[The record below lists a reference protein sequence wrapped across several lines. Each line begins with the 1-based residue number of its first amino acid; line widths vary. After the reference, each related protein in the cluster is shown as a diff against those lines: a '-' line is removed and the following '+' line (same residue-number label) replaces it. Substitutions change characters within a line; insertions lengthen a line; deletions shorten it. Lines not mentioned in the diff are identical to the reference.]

1 MTASDAGGPSIP
13 SSVTAIRDAVA
24 AAPGVR
30 RVVLTGSRAAR
41 DPTPLS
47 DWDFDVEI
55 ADDSVLDVIELAVRP
70 LPALAVFWDPLS
82 ERANLIALVDGPIKV
97 DVIVPD
103 APNPHPIT
111 RWTAT
116 AQSLPR
122 LDEHFWDW
130 TLWLAAKKL
139 RGSTP
144 LVETQLDRMWRALL
158 EPIGVTAP
166 PTTIGEAVEVY
177 TEASRR
183 RARELGIRVDP
194 GLADQVR
201 TALVAHGIAAGPLSH
216 SAGIGRQEKGKD
228 PERA

>member
-1 MTASDAGGPSIP
+1 MTLSDAGGPSIP
-13 SSVTAIRDAVA
+13 SPVTAIRDAVA

-30 RVVLTGSRAAR
+30 RVVLTGSRAAG

-55 ADDSVLDVIELAVRP
+55 ADDSVLDVIERAVRP

-144 LVETQLDRMWRALL
+144 LVATQLDRMWRALL
-158 EPIGVTAP
+158 EPIGVPAP
-166 PTTIGEAVEVY
+166 PTTIGEAIHAY
-177 TEASRR
+177 TEASQR
-183 RARELGIRVDP
+183 RARELGVRVDP
-194 GLADQVR
+194 GLAGQVR
-201 TALVAHGIAAGPLSH
+201 TALLAHGIAAGRLSH
-216 SAGIGRQEKGKD
+216 PAGIGRQEKGKD